1 MAVNIRMRLDA
12 FLVARGFAVSL
23 AQAQALILA
32 GQVIVDDQKV
42 QKASTLVAP
51 DAQVRMRQQPRYVSR
66 GGEKLAAAINALHIA
81 PICQGAVVL
90 DVGASTGGFT
100 DCCLQHGA
108 RTVYALDIGTNQL
121 AWKMRSDPRVVVME
135 QTDIR
140 QLAEGYF
147 QDVSLVV
154 ADISFNSVATLLPAV
169 VRVVPPTAVHYL
181 VLVKPQFELPR
192 GKVPAGGVVTDDASR
207 HEALAMVESAFARL
221 GLPGGRSVAS
231 ALPGR
236 RGNQEIFYYVPA
248 LGS

>member
-121 AWKMRSDPRVVVME
+121 AWKMRSEPRVVVME

-140 QLAEGYF
+140 QLAERKRK
-147 QDVSLVV
+147 
-154 ADISFNSVATLLPAV
+154 I
-169 VRVVPPTAVHYL
+169 
-181 VLVKPQFELPR
+181 E
-192 GKVPAGGVVTDDASR
+192 
-207 HEALAMVESAFARL
+207 
-221 GLPGGRSVAS
+221 
-231 ALPGR
+231 
-236 RGNQEIFYYVPA
+236 
-248 LGS
+248 